1 MGGGV
6 RQERGVGQNL
16 VSGRMTWREEE
27 GEVKDNSWFLV
38 CDRWCQY
45 GATRGEPFWNPRT
58 IGYEHHLA
66 LIASQFYSCLL
77 FSTF

>member
-1 MGGGV
+1 MGDGV

-38 CDRWCQY
+38 CD
-45 GATRGEPFWNPRT
+45 
-58 IGYEHHLA
+58 
-66 LIASQFYSCLL
+66 
-77 FSTF
+77 